1 VLDAHAEV
9 RSDLMWNP
17 YVEEK
22 VREYQARELGRS
34 LKHQAALQEVAT
46 RPRRATAGML
56 GRALVRLGTRLQ
68 SWAEA
73 SAGEHRLAGAEE

>member
-9 RSDLMWNP
+9 RSNLMWNP

-22 VREYQARELGRS
+22 VREYQARELGHR
-34 LKHQAALQEVAT
+34 LRQQAALQEVGPG
-46 RPRRATAGML
+46 PRRATAGMI

-73 SAGEHRLAGAEE
+73 SAAEHRLAGAEE